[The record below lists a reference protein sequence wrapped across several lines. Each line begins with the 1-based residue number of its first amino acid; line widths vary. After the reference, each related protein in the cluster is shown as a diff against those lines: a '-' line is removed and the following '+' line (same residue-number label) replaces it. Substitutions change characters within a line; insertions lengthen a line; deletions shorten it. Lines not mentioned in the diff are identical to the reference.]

1 MPAVRQP
8 VIFVPHGGGP
18 CFWIE
23 FPPPFGPHA
32 WDNLRDY
39 LAGVLK
45 SLPERP
51 KAFLV
56 VTAHWE
62 TDQPTVSVNPKP
74 GMLYDYNGFPPHT
87 YKLSYPAPGDP
98 ELAAEVKR
106 LIEAAGL
113 PVATDGER
121 GFDHGVFVPFLIV
134 DPKAEIPVV
143 MLSLRKDLDPA
154 FHIKLGKALA
164 PLRDQGVAIV
174 GSGMSFHDLRHFRD
188 GDTTA
193 SAAFDAWLDETAKA
207 PGPEREARLTAVGQ
221 GAVGARV
228 PSARGAPLAADGGG
242 WRRRRQQGNARLQR
256 QDRRQDDL
264 GVSVRMRLS
273 FDTARRNLERA
284 GDGAGASLLALR
296 HAIERR
302 AVMPAIGLSHGSGSP
317 RSSDPAIA
325 SAHERRRSPP
335 AIVAATSPKT
345 QISGK

>member
-8 VIFVPHGGGP
+8 TIFVPHGGGP
-18 CFWIE
+18 CFWMDW
-23 FPPPFGPHA
+23 PPPFGPHA
-32 WDNLRDY
+32 WDALKDY

-74 GMLYDYNGFPPHT
+74 GMLYDYYGFPEHT

-98 ELAAEVKR
+98 ALAAEVKR

-121 GFDHGVFVPFLIV
+121 GFDHGVFVPFLIL

-188 GDTTA
+188 GDTSA

-207 PGPEREARLTAVGQ
+207 PEAEREARLTHWDKA
-221 GAVGARV
+221 
-228 PSARGAPLAADGGG
+228 PSARACHPREEHLLPLMVVAGA
-242 WRRRRQQGNARLQR
+242 
-256 QDRRQDDL
+256 
-264 GVSVRMRLS
+264 
-273 FDTARRNLERA
+273 
-284 GDGAGASLLALR
+284 AGASQGMRDFNAK
-296 HAIERR
+296 
-302 AVMPAIGLSHGSGSP
+302 IGG
-317 RSSDPAIA
+317 
-325 SAHERRRSPP
+325 
-335 AIVAATSPKT
+335 KM
-345 QISGK
+345 ISGFRFG

>member
-1 MPAVRQP
+1 MPAARQP
-8 VIFVPHGGGP
+8 AIFVPHGGGP

-32 WDNLRDY
+32 WANLRDY
-39 LAGVLK
+39 LAGLVK

-51 KAFLV
+51 KAFLI

-62 TDQPTVSVNPKP
+62 ADKPTVSVNPKP

-98 ELAAEVKR
+98 ALAAEVKR

-113 PVATDGER
+113 PVTTDGER

-174 GSGMSFHDLRHFRD
+174 GSGMSFHDLRTFRD
-188 GDTTA
+188 GDTRA

-207 PGPEREARLTAVGQ
+207 PEAEREARLTAWDK
-221 GAVGARV
+221 A
-228 PSARGAPLAADGGG
+228 PSARECHPREEHLLPLM
-242 WRRRRQQGNARLQR
+242 
-256 QDRRQDDL
+256 
-264 GVSVRMRLS
+264 VV
-273 FDTARRNLERA
+273 
-284 GDGAGASLLALR
+284 AGAAGESKGTR
-296 HAIERR
+296 DFNDK
-302 AVMPAIGLSHGSGSP
+302 IGGKM
-317 RSSDPAIA
+317 I
-325 SAHERRRSPP
+325 SAFRF
-335 AIVAATSPKT
+335 
-345 QISGK
+345 G

>member
-1 MPAVRQP
+1 MPAARQP

-87 YKLSYPAPGDP
+87 YELSYPAPGDP
-98 ELAAEVKR
+98 ALAAEVKR

-121 GFDHGVFVPFLIV
+121 GFDHGVFVPFLLIYPEA
-134 DPKAEIPVV
+134 DIPVV
-143 MLSLRKDLDPA
+143 QLSLAASLDPA
-154 FHIKLGKALA
+154 AHLAIGRALQ
-164 PLRDQGVAIV
+164 PLRDEDVLIV
-174 GSGMSFHDLRHFRD
+174 GSGLSFHNLRGFFTEDPRI
-188 GDTTA
+188 A
-193 SAAFDAWLDETAKA
+193 AEAEAFDQWLTRAVTDPDPTARDAALCQWVRA
-207 PGPEREARLTAVGQ
+207 PGARTSHPREEHLL
-221 GAVGARV
+221 
-228 PSARGAPLAADGGG
+228 PLMVA
-242 WRRRRQQGNARLQR
+242 
-256 QDRRQDDL
+256 
-264 GVSVRMRLS
+264 
-273 FDTARRNLERA
+273 
-284 GDGAGASLLALR
+284 AGAAGADAGMRTYSD
-296 HAIERR
+296 HVFGK
-302 AVMPAIGLSHGSGSP
+302 AV
-317 RSSDPAIA
+317 SSY
-325 SAHERRRSPP
+325 RF
-335 AIVAATSPKT
+335 
-345 QISGK
+345 G

>member
-8 VIFVPHGGGP
+8 AIFVPHGGGP
-18 CFWIE
+18 CFWMDW
-23 FPPPFGPHA
+23 PPPFGPHA
-32 WDNLRDY
+32 WDGLKDY

-62 TDQPTVSVNPKP
+62 TEQPTVSVNPKP
-74 GMLYDYNGFPPHT
+74 GMLYDYYGFPEHT

-164 PLRDQGVAIV
+164 PLRDQGDRDRRQRHELPRPPALPRRR
-174 GSGMSFHDLRHFRD
+174 HDGLGRLRRLARRD
-188 GDTTA
+188 G
-193 SAAFDAWLDETAKA
+193 E
-207 PGPEREARLTAVGQ
+207 
-221 GAVGARV
+221 GAGSR
-228 PSARGAPLAADGGG
+228 SARRGLRNGT
-242 WRRRRQQGNARLQR
+242 RRRR
-256 QDRRQDDL
+256 
-264 GVSVRMRLS
+264 
-273 FDTARRNLERA
+273 RA
-284 GDGAGASLLALR
+284 
-296 HAIERR
+296 
-302 AVMPAIGLSHGSGSP
+302 PAIP
-317 RSSDPAIA
+317 ARS
-325 SAHERRRSPP
+325 
-335 AIVAATSPKT
+335 TSCR
-345 QISGK
+345 